1 MLNRWATEGYWQ
13 GIASL
18 YMKSHSC
25 LGIGYAQGPGFSRSR
40 GPSRRAV
47 LALCW
52 KVFCVFFSAASLAR
66 AGGWGEAVAEIVELE
81 SGVKAI
87 PEKNTC
93 WSATG
98 NGCRVARIE
107 FDDHAQWRVRVDG
120 KPVSAYDDVTRFL
133 FSADG
138 SAYAHMASRRLR
150 DFYVINGEEAPAF
163 KELYTFVFSSDGKHH
178 GYLAS
183 TNRIL
188 VMIIDGE
195 AQSSPAGWI
204 PWKAPPVFSP
214 DGSKVAWLEAEV
226 ERARWRTPGRGQ
238 MRMVVNGKRE
248 PAFESCGEQRVFSTA
263 RSRLAYPVF
272 EKGKAF
278 FVVDGKKHPE
288 FNAVGIDFVFS
299 PDGKHNAYFAST
311 REGRVLV
318 VDGAVKARIE
328 GNLDHMLDFSP
339 DSHRLLY
346 GVMKADQSCY
356 IVVDDQKGPVYESI
370 GAGGPPPG
378 VTAEPTVCA
387 LFSPDSKRVAYLARK
402 DERFLI
408 VVDGVE
414 GKVRFD
420 SVIGFFGMDREG
432 KIRGPSGPGGP
443 MQRGGLMFSPDS
455 RRVAFVADTG
465 DHAKQ
470 FVIVDDQK
478 QREYPGV
485 SRPSFSPDG
494 KHLAYTAFAKDRNSM
509 TVIVDGI
516 ERERYDAVVVPP
528 VYKDDGILE
537 FIALKGEKLFKVRVR
552 DSL

>member
-1 MLNRWATEGYWQ
+1 
-13 GIASL
+13 
-18 YMKSHSC
+18 
-25 LGIGYAQGPGFSRSR
+25 
-40 GPSRRAV
+40 
-47 LALCW
+47 
-52 KVFCVFFSAASLAR
+52 VFCVFFAAAGLAR
-66 AGGWGEAVAEIVELE
+66 AGGWGEGVVEIVELE

-87 PEKNTC
+87 PEKNAL

-98 NGCRVARIE
+98 NGCRVARVE
-107 FDDHAQWRVRVDG
+107 LDDHALWRVRVDG
-120 KPVSAYDDVTRFL
+120 KPVASYDDVARFL

-138 SAYAHMASRRLR
+138 SAYAYMASRIFR
-150 DFYVINGEEAPAF
+150 DFYVINGEEGPVF
-163 KELYTFVFSSDGKHH
+163 KELYTFVFSRDGKHH

-183 TNRIL
+183 TNRTF
-188 VMIIDGE
+188 VMIIDGK

-226 ERARWRTPGRGQ
+226 ERALWRAPGRGQ

-248 PAFESCGEQRVFSTA
+248 SAFESCGEQRVFSTDG
-263 RSRLAYPVF
+263 SKLAYPVF

-288 FNAVGIDFVFS
+288 FAAVGIDFVFS

-339 DSHRLLY
+339 DSQRLLY
-346 GVMKADQSCY
+346 GVMKADESCY

-387 LFSPDSKRVAYLARK
+387 LFSRDSKRVAYLAKK
-402 DERFLI
+402 DGRFLI

-414 GKVRFD
+414 GKVRFEG
-420 SVIGFFGMDREG
+420 VIGAFGVDRMG
-432 KIRGPSGPGGP
+432 NIQPQSQRGGP
-443 MQRGGLMFSPDS
+443 LQRGGLIFSPDS

-465 DHAKQ
+465 DPAKQ

-478 QREYPGV
+478 QQEYPGV
-485 SRPSFSPDG
+485 TRPSFSPDG
-494 KHLAYTAFAKDRNSM
+494 KHLAYAAFAKDRKTM
-509 TVIVDGI
+509 LIIVDG
-516 ERERYDAVVVPP
+516 
-528 VYKDDGILE
+528 
-537 FIALKGEKLFKVRVR
+537 RVGGAAQTAPACG
-552 DSL
+552 